1 MESNI
6 GDGAHVR
13 NFALVGE
20 NLVGQRHFAGDI
32 DVIIDLY
39 VTDASY

>member
-6 GDGAHVR
+6 CYRADFR
-13 NFALVGE
+13 PFAVAGE
-20 NLVGQRHFAGDI
+20 NLVGQEHIARYISDI
-32 DVIIDLY
+32 ADFH

>member
-6 GDGAHVR
+6 CYRADFR
-13 NFALVGE
+13 PFAVAGE